1 MQWLNSID
9 LIKNELWQNDYP
21 FLSKGFL
28 SALEQS
34 KSINGQSGWDSHY
47 LVTSSQSTLGQ
58 PSSNDNNLDNSI
70 DSNASSCGSNDE
82 IDMIIPA
89 FIKHHSYGEYVFDWG
104 WAEAYQNHGL
114 DYYPK
119 LVIAAPFTPAQGP
132 RIFGPNTSELTPDQ
146 GKTISLAIQQHC
158 KEHHLS
164 GAHILLCNDQER
176 AALQGNNW
184 HIRSS
189 VQFHWYNY
197 GYNSFD
203 HFLSTFKSRKRKA
216 VNKER
221 AFLRSQNIT
230 IQRILGKDITEEQ
243 WLFFNHCYQT
253 TYEKRG
259 MQGYINLNGFKNM
272 QQEIPDSLFLVMA
285 YQENTPVACALY
297 FKDSENL
304 YGRYWGCDKD
314 IPGLHF
320 EVCYYQGI
328 EYCIENS
335 IPHFDPGTQGEHKIS
350 RGFEPVFRYSLH
362 HLQHE
367 GFHHA
372 VGDFVKQE
380 RYSLEHYQKECFERL
395 PFNDEHMPHL
405 KA

>member
-9 LIKNELWQNDYP
+9 LIKNDLWQTDYP

-28 SALEQS
+28 NALEQS

-47 LVTSSQSTLGQ
+47 LITSTELPANMPAPLDNRSVISI
-58 PSSNDNNLDNSI
+58 DNNNSI
-70 DSNASSCGSNDE
+70 SEPNNKNDF
-82 IDMIIPA
+82 IIPA

-104 WAEAYQNHGL
+104 WAEAYQNNGL
-114 DYYPK
+114 SYYPK
-119 LVIAAPFTPAQGP
+119 LVIAAPFTPAEGP
-132 RIFGPNTSELTPDQ
+132 RIFGKTADMLSPTD
-146 GKTISLAIQQHC
+146 GKAISLAIQDHC
-158 KEHHLS
+158 KAHKLS

-176 AALQGNNW
+176 AILQDHNW
-184 HIRSS
+184 HVRSS

-197 GYNSFD
+197 NYTNFD
-203 HFLSTFKSRKRKA
+203 QFLSTFKSRKRKA
-216 VNKER
+216 VKKER
-221 AFLRSQNIT
+221 ELLRAYSIKTNI
-230 IQRILGKDITEEQ
+230 IHGKEISDEQ
-243 WLFFNHCYQT
+243 WEFFYYCYQT

-272 QQEIPDSLFLVMA
+272 QKEIPDNLFLVMA
-285 YQENTPVACALY
+285 YEGDAPVACALY

-304 YGRYWGCDKD
+304 YGRYWGCVKD

-328 EYCIENS
+328 EYCIEHS

-367 GFHHA
+367 GFHDA
-372 VGDFVKQE
+372 VGDFVRQE
-380 RYSLEHYQKECFERL
+380 RLSLEHYQKECFERL
-395 PFNDEHMPHL
+395 PFNDANMPPL
-405 KA
+405 KV